1 MDIISAFGEA
11 VKDIIDDGEITVEQF
26 AEKIN
31 LNSSEVYR
39 FLRKERLP
47 QLSTII
53 AIADGYNC
61 SVDYL
66 LGYTQFQNNATYLK
80 TPDFFFSFAKLL
92 KDNNTTR
99 YGLSKTLKISI
110 KRLDDWYFG
119 RHLPSVENILKL
131 KKHFDCTFDELL
143 GRV

>member
-1 MDIISAFGEA
+1 MIYM
-11 VKDIIDDGEITVEQF
+11 
-26 AEKIN
+26 
-31 LNSSEVYR
+31 L
-39 FLRKERLP
+39 LMC

-80 TPDFFFSFAKLL
+80 TPDFSLSFAKLL

>member
-66 LGYTQFQNNATYLK
+66 LGQEEDIRTRLAEPVSEGGTTEQERELLRYFRELSQYLK
-80 TPDFFFSFAKLL
+80 GMTMEAVKSWAK
-92 KDNNTTR
+92 KGAD
-99 YGLSKTLKISI
+99 G
-110 KRLDDWYFG
+110 
-119 RHLPSVENILKL
+119 EQ
-131 KKHFDCTFDELL
+131 KK
-143 GRV
+143 V